1 MIMMTKRPINAC
13 VQARP
18 AATAIAA
25 VLALSSTM
33 PLAAQ
38 EVPSGSPLAMPAQT
52 TAPQDLMPLQTQ
64 NAPEPTLAPA
74 PQTTNVSQPMV
85 QQVPETIVVPDIDLP
100 AVEAEAEAEAEASDA
115 PAASSAAPVRNSAS
129 ATTVSAAEPAEP
141 VALPAAMEPAI
152 APVLSDPAA
161 SAPVEQTR
169 VTQETTTN
177 ADWMFMAGAG
187 AAGLLLVVLLLAVAA
202 RRRRGNRAMRQQA
215 AAGRQEAA
223 VRIDPVEPATAEP
236 KPLHRNLDG
245 NGNVTTR
252 SAATR
257 QPVSAAPSAATTRSV
272 SFGAG
277 PEHVVMPH
285 LPRDPVVDRSVPVS
299 ASAAQ
304 AETAEGRHELI
315 DRMVAAEPDRA
326 IPFHSL
332 KARRRRARLIVQ
344 TLVQRMKDNPN
355 LDFGRFYRNF
365 GSGYGEQTAAF
376 A

>member
-38 EVPSGSPLAMPAQT
+38 EVSAGPPLAMPAQT
-52 TAPQDLMPLQTQ
+52 TAPQDLMPMQTQ
-64 NAPEPTLAPA
+64 TAPEATVAPA
-74 PQTTNVSQPMV
+74 PQTTNVARPMV
-85 QQVPETIVVPDIDLP
+85 QQVPEPIVVPDIDLP
-100 AVEAEAEAEAEASDA
+100 AVEAEAEAEASNA
-115 PAASSAAPVRNSAS
+115 PAATSAAPVRNSAS

-141 VALPAAMEPAI
+141 VAPPAAIEPAI
-152 APVLSDPAA
+152 APGLSGPAA
-161 SAPVEQTR
+161 SAAVKQTS
-169 VTQETTTN
+169 VTQETTTTN

-187 AAGLLLVVLLLAVAA
+187 AAGLLLVVLLLGVAA

-223 VRIDPVEPATAEP
+223 VRIDPVEPSPAEP

-252 SAATR
+252 SAAAR
-257 QPVSAAPSAATTRSV
+257 QPVSVAPSAATTRSV

-277 PEHVVMPH
+277 PEHKVTPH

-355 LDFGRFYRNF
+355 LDFGRFYCNF
-365 GSGYGEQTAAF
+365 GSRYGEQTAAF

>member
-1 MIMMTKRPINAC
+1 MMTKRPINAC

-38 EVPSGSPLAMPAQT
+38 EVPTGSPLAMPAQT
-52 TAPQDLMPLQTQ
+52 AAPQDLMPLQTQ
-64 NAPEPTLAPA
+64 TAPEATVPPA

-85 QQVPETIVVPDIDLP
+85 QQVPKTIVVPDIDVP
-100 AVEAEAEAEAEASDA
+100 RVEPEPEPE
-115 PAASSAAPVRNSAS
+115 PAASVASATTRPAPVRDSAS
-129 ATTVSAAEPAEP
+129 STTVSAADPA
-141 VALPAAMEPAI
+141 VLPAAMKPAI
-152 APVLSDPAA
+152 IPVMSDPAA
-161 SAPVEQTR
+161 SAPVGQTR
-169 VTQETTTN
+169 VTQETTTTN
-177 ADWMFMAGAG
+177 ADWMYIAGAG
-187 AAGLLLVVLLLAVAA
+187 AAGLALVVLLLGVGA
-202 RRRRGNRAMRQQA
+202 RRRRGNRAIRQQA
-215 AAGRQEAA
+215 TAGRREAA
-223 VRIDPVEPATAEP
+223 VRIDPVEPAPAEP

-245 NGNVTTR
+245 DGNVTTR
-252 SAATR
+252 GAAAR
-257 QPVSAAPSAATTRSV
+257 QPIAAAPSAAATRSV

-277 PEHVVMPH
+277 PEHIVTPH
-285 LPRDPVVDRSVPVS
+285 LPRDPMVNRSVPVS

-304 AETAEGRHELI
+304 ADTAEGRHELI

-365 GSGYGEQTAAF
+365 GSRYGEQTAAF